1 MTTNR
6 TSRVPSRSRRR
17 YTRTHCARVLLLGAV
32 MAVLSGGDL
41 RAALPPQHPPLVDEK
56 TEEAI
61 EKGLRYLVS
70 RQSSDGSFR
79 ETGGMGS
86 YPVAMTAL
94 SGVALM
100 ASGSNSTQGKH
111 APQVRK
117 ALTFVVRSSQRNGLI
132 CRPGEE
138 ESRSMYGHGF
148 SMLMLGE
155 ALGTEEDPER
165 MEQIRFALQQ
175 GVQLIAKS
183 QSRLGGWLY
192 TPDMN
197 GDEGSVTI
205 TQVQALRSA
214 RNAGVAVPKK
224 VIDEAMKYLE
234 KSIQPDGGIAYR
246 VGMTGSRP
254 PITAAAV
261 MCWFNAGEYDNP
273 LAINA
278 LRYCKKTIGF
288 GPGGEGTW
296 GHWFYAHFY
305 MAQAMYLSGE
315 NDWNDYYPKIR
326 DRLLATQDADG
337 SWQGDSVGRIYGT
350 AIALVILQLPYNNL
364 PIMQR

>member
-1 MTTNR
+1 MKHLNQE
-6 TSRVPSRSRRR
+6 VRSVGSGARCLGRDL
-17 YTRTHCARVLLLGAV
+17 THVLLSLV
-32 MAVLSGGDL
+32 MIAAPSVV
-41 RAALPPQHPPLVDEK
+41 RAASLPPRHPPLVDEA
-56 TEEAI
+56 TVEAI
-61 EKGLRYLVS
+61 EKGMKYLLS

-79 ETGGMGS
+79 EAGGMGS
-86 YPVAMTAL
+86 YPVAMSAL
-94 SGVALM
+94 AGLALM
-100 ASGSNSTQGKH
+100 ASGSNSTQGPY

-117 ALTFVVRSSQRNGLI
+117 TLTYVVRSSQRNGLI

-148 SMLMLGE
+148 SMLLLGE

-205 TQVQALRSA
+205 TQVQAMRSA
-214 RNAGVAVPKK
+214 RNAGIAVPKK
-224 VIDEAMKYLE
+224 VIDQAMSYLE

-278 LRYCKKTIGF
+278 LRYCKRTIGF
-288 GPGGEGTW
+288 GAGGEGVW

-305 MAQAMYLSGE
+305 LAQAMYLSGE
-315 NDWNDYYPKIR
+315 KDWNEYYPKIR
-326 DRLLATQDADG
+326 DRLLATQDSDG